1 MRVLITGSA
10 GFIGFHLARRLLEAG
25 VQVVGIDNHNAYYD
39 PALKAAREAMLTAH
53 PGYLGLRGAI
63 ETPGLLTDLMA
74 RHQPRIVVH
83 LAAQAGVR
91 HSIEA
96 PASYVATNL
105 EGSFQLLEAARA
117 HPPAH
122 LIMASSSS
130 VYGGSDRMP
139 YRETD
144 RTDLPMS
151 FYAAT
156 KKSTEAMGH
165 SYAALYGL
173 PITMLRFFTVY
184 GPWGRPDMATFLFTR
199 ALLQGRPIPLFNHGR
214 MRRDFTYID
223 DLIGAIRDLMEL
235 APPPP
240 RSKSA
245 PQFAVQSAPQ
255 SGPQSHPASRI
266 EGDSLSP
273 VAPFRVVN
281 IGNGAPVEMMR
292 FVQALEAATGRRARL
307 EMLPMQP
314 GDVEATWADT
324 TLLQNLTGA
333 RPHTPIEQGLA
344 QYVDWF
350 RSYYRTEGLQNPSAI
365 PA

>member
-199 ALLQGRPIPLFNHGR
+199 ALFQGRPIPLFNHGR

-245 PQFAVQSAPQ
+245 PQAAPQ

-281 IGNGAPVEMMR
+281 IGNGGSVPLMEFIGAI
-292 FVQALEAATGRRARL
+292 EAAAGRVADKR
-307 EMLPMQP
+307 MLPMQP
-314 GDVEATWADT
+314 GDVPATWADT
-324 TLLQNLTGA
+324 ALLQKLTGYAPQTDVTDGA
-333 RPHTPIEQGLA
+333 RA
-344 QYVDWF
+344 FVDWY
-350 RSYYRTEGLQNPSAI
+350 RDYYQPDLA
-365 PA
+365 